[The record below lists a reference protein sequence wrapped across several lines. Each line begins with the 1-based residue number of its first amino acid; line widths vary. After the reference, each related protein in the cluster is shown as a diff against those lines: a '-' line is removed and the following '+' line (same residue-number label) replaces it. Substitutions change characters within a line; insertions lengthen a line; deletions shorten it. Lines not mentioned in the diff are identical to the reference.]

1 LPGAVNRLPGPAAIE
16 RAACLCQKQGW
27 EQVSGVLGVSRNQ
40 ILIGLVCVAVLVV
53 AVAAY
58 FMLTGPSSG
67 NAGAV
72 PQANERFG
80 VAVTSYDRAQGSPKA
95 PIVMLEYAAPSCPHC
110 AHFDMDFFPQLKQQ
124 YIDTGKIYY
133 IFRVFPLNAA
143 DVAAEGIA
151 RCLPAD
157 NYFPFIDLLFRNQV
171 KWDPEYPGTD
181 VHAGLLE
188 MGRIVGLSE
197 TQADT
202 CMSNQAVSAKVSQV
216 GQEATTKYAINSTPT
231 FIVNGQVHGPFT
243 DWAEV
248 KAFLDPMLPKK

>member
-1 LPGAVNRLPGPAAIE
+1 
-16 RAACLCQKQGW
+16 
-27 EQVSGVLGVSRNQ
+27 VSGVLGVSRNH
-40 ILIGLVCVAVLVV
+40 ILIGLGCVAVLVV
-53 AVAAY
+53 AVAVY
-58 FMLTGPSSG
+58 FMLTGPTSST
-67 NAGAV
+67 AGAI
-72 PQANERFG
+72 PEANERFG
-80 VAVTSYDRAQGSPKA
+80 VQVTPYDHTQGSPKA

-171 KWDPEYPGTD
+171 KWDPEYRVPD
-181 VHAGLLE
+181 VHAGLVE

-197 TQADT
+197 AQADT
-202 CMSNQAVSAKVSQV
+202 CMSDQAAATKISQV
-216 GQEATTKYAINSTPT
+216 GQEATTKYGINSTPT
-231 FIVNGQVHGPFT
+231 FIVNGQQHGPFT

-248 KAFLDPMLPKK
+248 KSFLDPMLPKK